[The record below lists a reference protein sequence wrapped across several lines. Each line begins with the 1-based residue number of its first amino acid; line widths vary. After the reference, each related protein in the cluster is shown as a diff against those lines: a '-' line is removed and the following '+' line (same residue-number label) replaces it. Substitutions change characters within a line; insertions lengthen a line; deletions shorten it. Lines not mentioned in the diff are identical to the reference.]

1 MDAQT
6 RYEKRAY
13 FSGKRFVPLIF
24 HLFSIEGGARHPWQ
38 LSAIATAIA
47 TWLGALSRSHGT
59 RAHHKG
65 GANSGEVQKTAQGER
80 KGCTRTWKTNA
91 PRAHRVVHRA
101 HRAYISL
108 SGGRWPSVVTDSN
121 RPQPLWQPSPTACL
135 TTSEAP
141 ALLMHPCPWGQRGAA
156 ARPVQQPP
164 PNNFIVSPYDMTMD
178 QRAAAGGSQRV
189 LQRRNKKITV
199 SNCVALYTGCRSTAV
214 SDRVLL
220 RGGGGGAGTQKSK
233 SFVHQKQPKSI
244 LLPSESPPRRESIP
258 SNTHPK

>member
-1 MDAQT
+1 MCTTARTIKCNFCKRSGRVHPCFVYMFLQT
-6 RYEKRAY
+6 PQLWSSVSTCSDRARNKLWPSFAFAFQGGMSSFLGLGY
-13 FSGKRFVPLIF
+13 GVIEPFRPPNPPSNSGKRFVPLIF

-108 SGGRWPSVVTDSN
+108 LYSGLGLLLA
-121 RPQPLWQPSPTACL
+121 PQNMPLC
-135 TTSEAP
+135 
-141 ALLMHPCPWGQRGAA
+141 
-156 ARPVQQPP
+156 
-164 PNNFIVSPYDMTMD
+164 
-178 QRAAAGGSQRV
+178 
-189 LQRRNKKITV
+189 
-199 SNCVALYTGCRSTAV
+199 
-214 SDRVLL
+214 
-220 RGGGGGAGTQKSK
+220 
-233 SFVHQKQPKSI
+233 
-244 LLPSESPPRRESIP
+244 
-258 SNTHPK
+258 

>member
-108 SGGRWPSVVTDSN
+108 NQDKIEPYNICPT
-121 RPQPLWQPSPTACL
+121 PSP
-135 TTSEAP
+135 P
-141 ALLMHPCPWGQRGAA
+141 IYFPCPLFHISCRLLSTDGSTSARGH
-156 ARPVQQPP
+156 
-164 PNNFIVSPYDMTMD
+164 
-178 QRAAAGGSQRV
+178 GST
-189 LQRRNKKITV
+189 ITYETV
-199 SNCVALYTGCRSTAV
+199 
-214 SDRVLL
+214 
-220 RGGGGGAGTQKSK
+220 
-233 SFVHQKQPKSI
+233 
-244 LLPSESPPRRESIP
+244 
-258 SNTHPK
+258 

>member
-59 RAHHKG
+59 WAHHKG

-101 HRAYISL
+101 HRAYVSL
-108 SGGRWPSVVTDSN
+108 CGLDKTV
-121 RPQPLWQPSPTACL
+121 
-135 TTSEAP
+135 
-141 ALLMHPCPWGQRGAA
+141 
-156 ARPVQQPP
+156 AR
-164 PNNFIVSPYDMTMD
+164 
-178 QRAAAGGSQRV
+178 
-189 LQRRNKKITV
+189 L
-199 SNCVALYTGCRSTAV
+199 
-214 SDRVLL
+214 
-220 RGGGGGAGTQKSK
+220 
-233 SFVHQKQPKSI
+233 
-244 LLPSESPPRRESIP
+244 
-258 SNTHPK
+258 

>member
-101 HRAYISL
+101 YVSLQGAEKAWEWQIQYSVATSWQVPGPPFCGWGQIANCIGAAFCVHGISL
-108 SGGRWPSVVTDSN
+108 LQPCVV
-121 RPQPLWQPSPTACL
+121 LYCFL
-135 TTSEAP
+135 LYAP
-141 ALLMHPCPWGQRGAA
+141 AQLSVPLFQRLMCL
-156 ARPVQQPP
+156 V
-164 PNNFIVSPYDMTMD
+164 
-178 QRAAAGGSQRV
+178 
-189 LQRRNKKITV
+189 
-199 SNCVALYTGCRSTAV
+199 
-214 SDRVLL
+214 
-220 RGGGGGAGTQKSK
+220 
-233 SFVHQKQPKSI
+233 
-244 LLPSESPPRRESIP
+244 
-258 SNTHPK
+258 

>member
-101 HRAYISL
+101 HRAYVSHLHKTKGPTRNPI
-108 SGGRWPSVVTDSN
+108 
-121 RPQPLWQPSPTACL
+121 SPT
-135 TTSEAP
+135 
-141 ALLMHPCPWGQRGAA
+141 
-156 ARPVQQPP
+156 PP
-164 PNNFIVSPYDMTMD
+164 PSAGVHVTPPPAEQFSGRQVLHMHRALMAKPELNWVAVD
-178 QRAAAGGSQRV
+178 QATKSDVFLVDTLSRTRTQLGS
-189 LQRRNKKITV
+189 
-199 SNCVALYTGCRSTAV
+199 ATA
-214 SDRVLL
+214 
-220 RGGGGGAGTQKSK
+220 
-233 SFVHQKQPKSI
+233 
-244 LLPSESPPRRESIP
+244 
-258 SNTHPK
+258 

>member
-108 SGGRWPSVVTDSN
+108 YVPHPLCSGLSLITGTNANTV
-121 RPQPLWQPSPTACL
+121 
-135 TTSEAP
+135 EAR
-141 ALLMHPCPWGQRGAA
+141 H
-156 ARPVQQPP
+156 
-164 PNNFIVSPYDMTMD
+164 
-178 QRAAAGGSQRV
+178 
-189 LQRRNKKITV
+189 KH
-199 SNCVALYTGCRSTAV
+199 LYPI
-214 SDRVLL
+214 
-220 RGGGGGAGTQKSK
+220 
-233 SFVHQKQPKSI
+233 HQKPTICPICPVGSKQA
-244 LLPSESPPRRESIP
+244 
-258 SNTHPK
+258 

>member
-6 RYEKRAY
+6 RYEKHAY

-101 HRAYISL
+101 HRAFISL
-108 SGGRWPSVVTDSN
+108 TVWYGVGITTI
-121 RPQPLWQPSPTACL
+121 PTVCWVMPCQFL
-135 TTSEAP
+135 
-141 ALLMHPCPWGQRGAA
+141 HPCPN
-156 ARPVQQPP
+156 VL
-164 PNNFIVSPYDMTMD
+164 SPC
-178 QRAAAGGSQRV
+178 
-189 LQRRNKKITV
+189 I
-199 SNCVALYTGCRSTAV
+199 CGCATC
-214 SDRVLL
+214 
-220 RGGGGGAGTQKSK
+220 TISK
-233 SFVHQKQPKSI
+233 GNEMAK
-244 LLPSESPPRRESIP
+244 
-258 SNTHPK
+258 

>member
-1 MDAQT
+1 MGAQT

-101 HRAYISL
+101 HRACVSHYVHSSSTSMYTL
-108 SGGRWPSVVTDSN
+108 
-121 RPQPLWQPSPTACL
+121 L
-135 TTSEAP
+135 T
-141 ALLMHPCPWGQRGAA
+141 
-156 ARPVQQPP
+156 
-164 PNNFIVSPYDMTMD
+164 
-178 QRAAAGGSQRV
+178 
-189 LQRRNKKITV
+189 
-199 SNCVALYTGCRSTAV
+199 VA
-214 SDRVLL
+214 
-220 RGGGGGAGTQKSK
+220 
-233 SFVHQKQPKSI
+233 
-244 LLPSESPPRRESIP
+244 
-258 SNTHPK
+258 

>member
-6 RYEKRAY
+6 RYGKHAY

-91 PRAHRVVHRA
+91 PRAHRVVHRVVHRA
-101 HRAYISL
+101 HRAYVSL
-108 SGGRWPSVVTDSN
+108 LV
-121 RPQPLWQPSPTACL
+121 L
-135 TTSEAP
+135 
-141 ALLMHPCPWGQRGAA
+141 GQR
-156 ARPVQQPP
+156 RPAHQQKADSRQKLRGRHMLYFGRPSIQK
-164 PNNFIVSPYDMTMD
+164 N
-178 QRAAAGGSQRV
+178 
-189 LQRRNKKITV
+189 LQGPQE
-199 SNCVALYTGCRSTAV
+199 ALMVRSKDIDGTGERDTYIQ
-214 SDRVLL
+214 
-220 RGGGGGAGTQKSK
+220 GGGGVA
-233 SFVHQKQPKSI
+233 I
-244 LLPSESPPRRESIP
+244 
-258 SNTHPK
+258 

>member
-6 RYEKRAY
+6 RYGKRAY

-101 HRAYISL
+101 HRAYVSL
-108 SGGRWPSVVTDSN
+108 IDTSCTSAYGEK
-121 RPQPLWQPSPTACL
+121 A
-135 TTSEAP
+135 TT
-141 ALLMHPCPWGQRGAA
+141 
-156 ARPVQQPP
+156 
-164 PNNFIVSPYDMTMD
+164 
-178 QRAAAGGSQRV
+178 
-189 LQRRNKKITV
+189 NK
-199 SNCVALYTGCRSTAV
+199 GCR
-214 SDRVLL
+214 D
-220 RGGGGGAGTQKSK
+220 GGG
-233 SFVHQKQPKSI
+233 HI
-244 LLPSESPPRRESIP
+244 LLKVLAASLPVLSSLHIILHFTIKICPVATSIDL
-258 SNTHPK
+258 STNKL